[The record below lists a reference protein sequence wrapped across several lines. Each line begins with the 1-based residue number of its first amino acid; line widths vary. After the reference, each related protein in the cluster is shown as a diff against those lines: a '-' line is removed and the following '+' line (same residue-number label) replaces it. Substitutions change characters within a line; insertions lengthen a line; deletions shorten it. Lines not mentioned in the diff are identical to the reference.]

1 MAIRCCDPPWPG
13 GKDGHHVN
21 DDAQLTRCA
30 LRAAHGDR
38 SAAETFIRHTQQSV
52 WRMLAHLTSRD
63 VADDLAQETYA
74 RAFAALPRFR
84 GDSSA
89 RTWLLVIARRVAA
102 DHLRQRRT
110 RPTLVDTID
119 WQHRA
124 EQNQARL
131 PGLDESI
138 ALQQAMRSLTIER
151 REAFVLTQITGLSY
165 AEAAQVCGCRIGT
178 IRSRVARARD
188 DLRAALGTATGNDAA
203 TR

>member
-1 MAIRCCDPPWPG
+1 M
-13 GKDGHHVN
+13 N
-21 DDAQLTRCA
+21 DDAQLTGCA

-38 SAAETFIRHTQQSV
+38 SAAETLIRHTQQSV

-63 VADDLAQETYA
+63 VAEDLAQETYA
-74 RAFAALPRFR
+74 RAFTALPRFR

-89 RTWLLVIARRVAA
+89 RTWLLAIARRVAA

-119 WQHRA
+119 WQRQA
-124 EQNQARL
+124 EQDQSRL

-138 ALQQAMRSLTIER
+138 ALQQAMRSLKIER

-188 DLRAALGTATGNDAA
+188 DLCAALGTATGNDAA
-203 TR
+203 TC

>member
-1 MAIRCCDPPWPG
+1 MTD
-13 GKDGHHVN
+13 DG
-21 DDAQLTRCA
+21 QLTSLA

-38 SAAETFIRHTQQSV
+38 GAAETFIRHTQQSV
-52 WRMLAHLTSRD
+52 WRLLAHLTSRD
-63 VADDLAQETYA
+63 VAEDLAQETYA
-74 RAFAALPRFR
+74 RAFTALPRFR

-89 RTWLLVIARRVAA
+89 RTWLLAIARRVAA

-110 RPTLVDTID
+110 RPALADATD

-124 EQNQARL
+124 EQCQPRVPELAE
-131 PGLDESI
+131 GV
-138 ALQQAMRSLTIER
+138 ALRQAMGSLVIER
-151 REAFVLTQITGLSY
+151 REAFVLTQLVGLSY

-188 DLRAALGTATGNDAA
+188 DLRAALGTASGNDAA

>member
-1 MAIRCCDPPWPG
+1 
-13 GKDGHHVN
+13 
-21 DDAQLTRCA
+21 
-30 LRAAHGDR
+30 
-38 SAAETFIRHTQQSV
+38 
-52 WRMLAHLTSRD
+52 HLTSRD
-63 VADDLAQETYA
+63 VAEDLAQETYA
-74 RAFAALPRFR
+74 RAFTALPRFR

-89 RTWLLVIARRVAA
+89 RTWLLAIARRVAA

-110 RPTLVDTID
+110 RPTLVDTVD
-119 WQHRA
+119 WQRRA
-124 EQNQARL
+124 EQDQARL

-188 DLRAALGTATGNDAA
+188 DLRAALGTAAGNDAA

>member
-1 MAIRCCDPPWPG
+1 M
-13 GKDGHHVN
+13 N
-21 DDAQLTRCA
+21 DEPHLTRCA

-52 WRMLAHLTSRD
+52 WRMLTHLTSRD
-63 VADDLAQETYA
+63 VAEDLTQETYA
-74 RAFAALPRFR
+74 RAFTALPRFR
-84 GDSSA
+84 GNSSA
-89 RTWLLVIARRVAA
+89 RTWLLAIARRVAA

-110 RPTLVDTID
+110 RPTLVETTD
-119 WQHRA
+119 WQRRA
-124 EQNQARL
+124 EHSQPRL
-131 PGLDESI
+131 PELDEGA
-138 ALQQAMRSLTIER
+138 ALRQAMGSLTTER

-188 DLRAALGTATGNDAA
+188 DLRSALGSATDNDAA